1 MNRNDLI
8 LDTCR
13 GYSLV
18 ARKIEGKDP
27 CVIFLGVFV
36 RTWRG
41 PKPNISLTGVKKTGD
56 LSCDLTTLDMA
67 FRWSIRGGLHRSVDA
82 GCA

>member
-27 CVIFLGVFV
+27 CVIFLGGF
-36 RTWRG
+36 RSDMEGTKAQYLSDWC
-41 PKPNISLTGVKKTGD
+41 KKKRAIF
-56 LSCDLTTLDMA
+56 LA
-67 FRWSIRGGLHRSVDA
+67 I
-82 GCA
+82 

>member
-1 MNRNDLI
+1 MNRNELI

-27 CVIFLGVFV
+27 CVIFLGGF
-36 RTWRG
+36 RSDMEGT
-41 PKPNISLTGVKKTGD
+41 KAQY
-56 LSCDLTTLDMA
+56 LSDWCEKN
-67 FRWSIRGGLHRSVDA
+67 GRSFLRFDYS
-82 GCA
+82 